1 MRKIVKDMLKC
12 GELCHVFNNQ
22 LCVDDQKTP
31 DEYSDQDI
39 IDEAKYQLSLYYES
53 GTTNNEM
60 FTGEWSAEEQ
70 AQAKRE
76 VQQIKRFLAKYA

>member
-1 MRKIVKDMLKC
+1 MRQIVKDMLKC
-12 GELCHVFNNQ
+12 EELAHVFNNQ
-22 LCVDDQKTP
+22 LCVDDNKTP
-31 DEYSDQDI
+31 DEYTDHEI

-60 FTGEWSAEEQ
+60 FMGEWSKDEQ
-70 AQAKRE
+70 KQAKRE

>member
-1 MRKIVKDMLKC
+1 MRQIVKDMLKC
-12 GELCHVFNNQ
+12 DELHHVFLNR
-22 LCVDDQKTP
+22 LCVDDNKIP
-31 DEYSDQDI
+31 GEYSDQEI

-70 AQAKRE
+70 TQAKRE